1 MREHEF
7 HNEENTV
14 VKQLTIADQQLIA
27 DFHLLPKDDQKLVT
41 AYMQGLLKAA
51 SIFEAED
58 IMDDQTEAAA
68 QE

>member
-1 MREHEF
+1 MREHELK
-7 HNEENTV
+7 NEENTV
-14 VKQLTIADQQLIA
+14 VKQLTVADQQLIA

-51 SIFEAED
+51 TVLGAED
-58 IMDDQTEAAA
+58 VLDDQTEVAA

>member
-1 MREHEF
+1 MRRLKI

>member
-58 IMDDQTEAAA
+58 IMDDQTEAVA

>member
-51 SIFEAED
+51 SIFEAEGF
-58 IMDDQTEAAA
+58 MDDQTEAAA

>member
-1 MREHEF
+1 MREHALK
-7 HNEENTV
+7 NEENTV
-14 VKQLTIADQQLIA
+14 VKQLAVADQQLIA

-58 IMDDQTEAAA
+58 ILEDQTEVAA

>member
-41 AYMQGLLKAA
+41 AYMQGLLKVA